1 MIQDSKLGN
10 KLITLLEKTP
20 AGEAFF
26 KDIAENIENELS
38 EYNEAMLQYEDQL
51 TAYETALDDF
61 INPAFLPK
69 EDEAAT
75 DQIIAEAEAEAEAEL
90 IAEEAEEAT
99 ADALAEKEVEAEFLV
114 SEEEVTGIQIGQP
127 GSMLDSV
134 NRAVQEAIERELQLG
149 RPAAFAEEEIV
160 IDDEVELLEDEEIIF
175 DEEIIIEEDAAEG
188 STEEETTQG

>member
-1 MIQDSKLGN
+1 MQKNPDAFIKSFLKNEEDLEELLDMIQDSKLGN

-90 IAEEAEEAT
+90 IAEEVEEAT
-99 ADALAEKEVEAEFLV
+99 ADALAEKEVEAEL
-114 SEEEVTGIQIGQP
+114 S
-127 GSMLDSV
+127 
-134 NRAVQEAIERELQLG
+134 A
-149 RPAAFAEEEIV
+149 
-160 IDDEVELLEDEEIIF
+160 
-175 DEEIIIEEDAAEG
+175 EDATTEALTEAEAG
-188 STEEETTQG
+188 DTF

>member
-75 DQIIAEAEAEAEAEL
+75 DQIIAEAEAGDTFL
-90 IAEEAEEAT
+90 ILEE
-99 ADALAEKEVEAEFLV
+99 
-114 SEEEVTGIQIGQP
+114 
-127 GSMLDSV
+127 
-134 NRAVQEAIERELQLG
+134 
-149 RPAAFAEEEIV
+149 
-160 IDDEVELLEDEEIIF
+160 EVELLEDEEIIF